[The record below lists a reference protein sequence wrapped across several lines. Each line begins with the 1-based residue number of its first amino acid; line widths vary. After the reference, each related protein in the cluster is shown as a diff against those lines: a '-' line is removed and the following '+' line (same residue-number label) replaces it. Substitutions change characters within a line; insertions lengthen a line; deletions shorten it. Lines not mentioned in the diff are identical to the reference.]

1 MNSLSAGEMESSARE
16 AFLLKTDEVL
26 NLISP
31 DHSQADLR
39 RGKPGTRGRLI
50 STCAGAHVGLCSAD
64 ELE

>member
-1 MNSLSAGEMESSARE
+1 MNSLSAGEMESSSRE

-31 DHSQADLR
+31 DHSQADLH
-39 RGKPGTRGRLI
+39 RGTPGTRGRLI